1 MVAINLFHEPS
12 FPEKLMEIPS
22 LCQISALLAA
32 MAAYASRFLPF
43 ETDPLTGAGLALT
56 EKCHHNPAHFVDIAF
71 NEINKALAECDDEL
85 PPLCV
90 IQALIIAT
98 HCQLTR
104 GVHGKA
110 WRSLGLCVR
119 LAYETNLHLLD
130 SRTAAKTEEPAQWK
144 ADEEK
149 RRAFWAIWE
158 MDVFASTIRRTPTA
172 IDWTQMEILLPVD
185 NTNWFQSRPASSCF
199 MEAEPNKRWKAL
211 QDSGN
216 QSPKAWFL
224 VINSLMKAAQAIS
237 NPRGVAPMGN
247 TVNYQPSHRTST
259 PESVEEA
266 RKGLETLANAV
277 RCFGLALPH
286 HLQYRDQHLA
296 FSAIGQ
302 HQLDSERQ
310 QHCSIYNIF
319 VMTHLARL
327 MIHRY
332 DAFRPQTCHSKA
344 KSRHHPGDSAN
355 GNEFGVIDAES
366 VALRHYFDATDSI
379 LRIVNQ
385 SCEEHIRYINP
396 FLSSTIWLASAVQL
410 VRKHLSRTPSNRSLI
425 KSRFD
430 VLYLTYK
437 RCIQFWDTQT
447 ALQQNLESLEV
458 QLEAQQAESN
468 KREARATKKM
478 SKRSSEE
485 ASFANQSSSDRQW
498 GQAEHDAKRQRV
510 YLHNSS
516 HASKRNNGPNLSNT
530 AKIQDNYSTQFL
542 PDTPSTPPVQM
553 LTLDHDEL
561 ERMTNQAYTDEHPDP
576 TQKMAMLD
584 FMPLPEVNPH
594 PISEPYIMPTNPVLF
609 EPMNMFDTQQ
619 DRSMEWPNIEFASG
633 IHDLLAGWSMY

>member
-32 MAAYASRFLPF
+32 IAAYASRFLPF
-43 ETDPLTGAGLALT
+43 ETDTLRGGELALT
-56 EKCHHNPAHFVDIAF
+56 ENCHRKPAHFADRAF
-71 NEINKALAECDDEL
+71 NHINKALAECDDEL

-119 LAYETNLHLLD
+119 LAYEANLHLLD
-130 SRTAAKTEEPAQWK
+130 SRTPDKAEDPAQWIM
-144 ADEEK
+144 DEEK

-172 IDWTQMEILLPVD
+172 VDWMQMEILLPVD
-185 NTNWFQSRPASSCF
+185 NANWFHSHPAPSCC
-199 MEAEPNKRWKAL
+199 MEADPNKSWKAL
-211 QDSGN
+211 EDSGN

-224 VINSLMKAAQAIS
+224 VINSLMKAAQTIS

-247 TVNYQPSHRTST
+247 PVHYQPAYRTST

-266 RKGLETLANAV
+266 RQKLETLANAV
-277 RCFGLALPH
+277 RCFGLALPV
-286 HLQYRDQHLA
+286 HLQYRDRHLDFGPA
-296 FSAIGQ
+296 CL
-302 HQLDSERQ
+302 HQLESQRQ
-310 QHCSIYNIF
+310 QHCNIYNIF

-332 DAFRPQTCHSKA
+332 DAFMPHTRQSETNSHHHR
-344 KSRHHPGDSAN
+344 SRSGDRY
-355 GNEFGVIDAES
+355 EFGVYDADS

-410 VRKHLSRTPSNRSLI
+410 VRKHLSRTPAEKNLI

-430 VLYLTYK
+430 VLYLTHK
-437 RCIQFWDTQT
+437 RCVQFWDTQT

-458 QLEAQQAESN
+458 QLETQQAESN
-468 KREARATKKM
+468 RREARAFKKT
-478 SKRSSEE
+478 SKRTSEE
-485 ASFANQSSSDRQW
+485 AELANQFSSDRQA
-498 GQAEHDAKRQRV
+498 QHSAKRNRNYVQA
-510 YLHNSS
+510 SS
-516 HASKRNNGPNLSNT
+516 HAAKQNIDSNLPTS
-530 AKIQDNYSTQFL
+530 AKAQDNYPTQFL
-542 PDTPSTPPVQM
+542 PETPPALAVQM
-553 LTLDHDEL
+553 STLDQDDP
-561 ERMTNQAYTDEHPDP
+561 ERMPSQAYTKEHPGSVK
-576 TQKMAMLD
+576 KMSMLD
-584 FMPLPEVNPH
+584 FMPLPQVNRN
-594 PISEPYIMPTNPVLF
+594 PISEPYIMPTNPVFF
-609 EPMNMFDTQQ
+609 ESTNMLGTQQ
-619 DRSMEWPNIEFASG
+619 DHSIEWPNIEFPNG
-633 IHDLLAGWSMY
+633 VHDLLAGWSMY

>member
-32 MAAYASRFLPF
+32 IAAYASRFLPF
-43 ETDPLTGAGLALT
+43 ETDTLNGGELAIT
-56 EKCHHNPAHFVDIAF
+56 ETCHHKPAHFADLAF
-71 NEINKALAECDDEL
+71 NHINKALAECDDEL

-110 WRSLGLCVR
+110 WRSLGLCIR
-119 LAYETNLHLLD
+119 LAYEANLHLLD
-130 SRTAAKTEEPAQWK
+130 SRTPDKAEDPTQWK
-144 ADEEK
+144 MDEEK

-172 IDWTQMEILLPVD
+172 IDWMQMEILLPVD
-185 NTNWFQSRPASSCF
+185 NANWFQSHPAPSCF
-199 MEAEPNKRWKAL
+199 MEADPNKSWKAL

-224 VINSLMKAAQAIS
+224 VINSLMKAAQTIS

-247 TVNYQPSHRTST
+247 PVHYQSTYRTST

-266 RKGLETLANAV
+266 RQKLETLANAV
-277 RCFGLALPH
+277 RCFGLALPV

-296 FSAIGQ
+296 FSPACL
-302 HQLDSERQ
+302 HQRESQRQ

-332 DAFRPQTCHSKA
+332 DAFMPHTRQSETNSH
-344 KSRHHPGDSAN
+344 HHPSRSAN
-355 GNEFGVIDAES
+355 RYEFGVYDADS

-410 VRKHLSRTPSNRSLI
+410 VRKHLSRTPAEKSLI

-430 VLYLTYK
+430 VLYLTHK
-437 RCIQFWDTQT
+437 RCVQFWDTQT

-458 QLEAQQAESN
+458 QLETQQAESN
-468 KREARATKKM
+468 KREARAFKKA
-478 SKRSSEE
+478 SKRTSEE
-485 ASFANQSSSDRQW
+485 AEIANQSPSDRQA
-498 GQAEHDAKRQRV
+498 QHSAKRNRNYVQA
-510 YLHNSS
+510 SS
-516 HASKRNNGPNLSNT
+516 HAAKKNIDSNPPT
-530 AKIQDNYSTQFL
+530 SAKAQDNYPTQFL
-542 PDTPSTPPVQM
+542 PETPHPLALQM
-553 LTLDHDEL
+553 AMLDQDEP
-561 ERMTNQAYTDEHPDP
+561 ERIPNQAYTKEYPGSMK
-576 TQKMAMLD
+576 KMPMLD
-584 FMPLPEVNPH
+584 FMPLPQLNRN
-594 PISEPYIMPTNPVLF
+594 PISEPYIMPTNPHFF
-609 EPMNMFDTQQ
+609 ESTNMLDTQQ
-619 DRSMEWPNIEFASG
+619 DQSIEWPNIEFPSG
-633 IHDLLAGWSMY
+633 VHDLLAGWSMY